1 MARRAGV
8 GGPLPLTRGGDSLR
22 VMTTMDVAERP
33 TNRTR
38 VLADIIPG
46 SRVRDV
52 ALVVGAAA
60 LTGLAAQISIPLPV
74 TPVPL
79 SLQTFT
85 VLLSG
90 AALGPIR
97 GGLGMALYL
106 VAGIA
111 GVPWFSEQRS
121 GLDFPSFG
129 YIVGFLL
136 AAVLVGWL
144 ARRRLDRSIVGALGI
159 MVGGNLVIY
168 AIGVSWLAN
177 SLGVDFQSALELGA
191 WPFLVGDA
199 LKIALAA
206 GLLPAAWWL
215 AGNRRQH

>member
-1 MARRAGV
+1 V
-8 GGPLPLTRGGDSLR
+8 
-22 VMTTMDVAERP
+22 TTTTDTASRP
-33 TNRTR
+33 R
-38 VLADIIPG
+38 VLADLVPG
-46 SRVRDV
+46 SLVRDI

-60 LTGLAAQISIPLPV
+60 ITGLAAQVSIPLPF
-74 TPVPL
+74 TPVPI

-97 GGLGMALYL
+97 GGLGMGLYL
-106 VAGIA
+106 AAGVA

-129 YIVGFLL
+129 YIVGFVL
-136 AAVLVGWL
+136 AAILVGWL
-144 ARRRLDRSIVGALGI
+144 ARRGLDRSVPGTIGI
-159 MVGGNLVIY
+159 MVLGNLVIY
-168 AIGVSWLAN
+168 ALGVSWLAS
-177 SLGVDFQSALELGA
+177 SLAVDLPTALELGA
-191 WPFLVGDA
+191 WPFLIGDA

-215 AGNRRQH
+215 ARERPS

>member
-1 MARRAGV
+1 MTASTEVAR
-8 GGPLPLTRGGDSLR
+8 PP
-22 VMTTMDVAERP
+22 
-33 TNRTR
+33 R
-38 VLADIIPG
+38 VLADLVPG
-46 SRVRDV
+46 ALVRDV

-60 LTGLAAQISIPLPV
+60 LTGLAAQVSIPLPF
-74 TPVPL
+74 TPVPI

-106 VAGIA
+106 VAGVA

-121 GLDFPSFG
+121 GFDFPSFG
-129 YIVGFLL
+129 YIVGFVL

-144 ARRRLDRSIVGALGI
+144 ARRGMDRSVPGTIAI
-159 MVGGNLVIY
+159 MVAGNLVIY
-168 AIGVSWLAN
+168 ALGVSWLAA
-177 SLGVDFQSALELGA
+177 SLGVDLPRALELGA
-191 WPFLVGDA
+191 WPFLIGDA

-215 AGNRRQH
+215 VRSRPDT